1 LRVLF
6 VSKPIAPP
14 WHDGS
19 KNLVRDVAS
28 HLTRARPTV
37 LSVPGA
43 ASLGERVTMEPVY
56 ADPGRFTPAALANAR
71 VLRRLMT
78 GDPHDLWHFVFA
90 PNVASS
96 SAAKVAYAARRALG
110 WRGKIVQTIASA
122 PRSFDGVSRLLF
134 GHTIVALSEWTRA
147 ALIGAGAPSK
157 QIIVIPPCAAAP
169 HAVTEEARARVRQRL
184 DLGTGPIVLYPGDYE
199 VSTGADTVARAVASI
214 AREIPEVRVVFACR
228 PKTKDAATA
237 RDRIIHE
244 LDSLHTGHRT
254 RHVGELDDLAPL
266 LSAASVVVFPV
277 DNLYGKVDLPLVVL
291 EALALGI
298 PLVLARGGPL
308 EAIPSARFV
317 DPGDDA
323 ALARATIA
331 LLQRPGDAGAAGQA
345 LWKSRFAPPVVA
357 AAYDD
362 VYDGC
367 VRGSVVD
374 PAVPRP

>member
-19 KNLVRDVAS
+19 KNLVRDVAA

-37 LSVPGA
+37 LTMPGA
-43 ASLGERVTMEPVY
+43 PALGDRVTMEPIY
-56 ADPGRFTPAALANAR
+56 ENAGTFAPGVLANAR
-71 VLRRLMT
+71 VLRRLVS

-90 PNVASS
+90 PNTASS
-96 SAAKVAYAARRALG
+96 SAARVAHTTRRALG
-110 WRGKIVQTIASA
+110 WKGKIVQTIASA
-122 PRSFDGVSRLLF
+122 PRTFDGVSRLLF
-134 GHTIVALSEWTRA
+134 GHTVVALSEWTRA
-147 ALIGAGAPSK
+147 ALIGAGVQRK
-157 QIIVIPPCAAAP
+157 QLVVIPPCAAAP
-169 HAVTEEARARVRQRL
+169 HAVTDEERARLRERL
-184 DLGTGPIVLYPGDYE
+184 DLGNGPIVLYPGDYE

-214 AREIPEVRVVFACR
+214 ARAVPEVRVVFACR
-228 PKTKDAATA
+228 PKTKDAAAA

-277 DNLYGKVDLPLVVL
+277 DDLYGKVDLPLVVL

-308 EAIPSARFV
+308 EAITTARFV

-323 ALARATIA
+323 ALARETIS
-331 LLQRPGDAGAAGQA
+331 LLRAGVSAGEPGRD
-345 LWKSRFAPPVVA
+345 LWKSRFTPQVVA

-362 VYDGC
+362 LYDGT
-367 VRGSVVD
+367 RQ
-374 PAVPRP
+374 A